1 MDPWL
6 VFPPRRTSTRSDY
19 ELSIDPRRKKLWE
32 ETGTAGMGWGENRRP
47 DIPAAMASGTPVQE
61 IQEETKCPICLEY
74 LTDPVS
80 IHWGHNFCRVCIT
93 QYCGTWTKG
102 DYDPVC
108 CPNCRARI
116 RKVSLRNNYQL
127 ANIVEKIKQLD
138 LKPGKENLC
147 ESHNKS
153 LDLFCEEELEA
164 VCVVCERSPEH
175 RSHKVLLM
183 EEAAPK
189 YKEKCQVHLKTLR
202 KEREKLLGFK
212 VTGEE
217 KSQEKLKQ
225 IQKERQKIISEFQQ
239 LLQFLEEQEQLLLA
253 QLEKLDKEIVK
264 IQNENITKLSEEI
277 SRLSELISKMERK
290 CQKPATEFLQDVRN
304 TLSRCEKGKFQ
315 QPLEISPELE
325 KRLSDFFQ
333 KTIALMK
340 TLREFKATLPSILET
355 KRGESLG
362 SLRLVNVTLDPDTA
376 HPQLVLSEDR
386 KSVRWEDTAQDLPN
400 NPERFDTNLCVLG
413 CEGFTSGKHYWE
425 VSVGDGLYWAVGVV
439 NESVSRKGRI
449 SCNPEKGIWAV
460 ECCWGH
466 CQALTSPETPL
477 PLSQV
482 PSRLGVYL
490 DCGRRQVTFF
500 DAGDGAPIF
509 AFPPASVT
517 GGRIRPWFWVGWP
530 GSQLR
535 LWP

>member
-1 MDPWL
+1 
-6 VFPPRRTSTRSDY
+6 
-19 ELSIDPRRKKLWE
+19 
-32 ETGTAGMGWGENRRP
+32 
-47 DIPAAMASGTPVQE
+47 MASGTPVQE

-189 YKEKCQVHLKTLR
+189 YKVGNIVDLAEG
-202 KEREKLLGFK
+202 KENDQGAGAHDPFPIDL
-212 VTGEE
+212 
-217 KSQEKLKQ
+217 QKQ

-290 CQKPATEFLQDVRN
+290 CQKPATEFLQ
-304 TLSRCEKGKFQ
+304 KGKFQ

-340 TLREFKATLPSILET
+340 TLREFKGTEKKCRVGKSDKPLRLWQEKSAQNRES
-355 KRGESLG
+355 SLG
-362 SLRLVNVTLDPDTA
+362 SSQNRAAGECEKWSQPPLGLSSAPHTLIFSLPPVNVTLDPDTA